1 MGRVLGE
8 TAGMA
13 RLFHFNTLMSMAAL
27 ALAASAATAAPAGT
41 SPYFGRWTVS
51 DDKPVYTA
59 KGREYKTIDI
69 APCGP
74 KGRPTNFCGVSVGDK
89 GQCGAVLFRFLMSS
103 AQKFGLG
110 GRGKWGHAYLHLKII
125 GGDSDWKELDLGLGD
140 NGYEMNSRSGS
151 MPKFQATYRR
161 LGNATCHAH

>member
-1 MGRVLGE
+1 
-8 TAGMA
+8 MA

-69 APCGP
+69 APCG
-74 KGRPTNFCGVSVGDK
+74 KDFCGVSVGDK
-89 GQCGAVLFRFLMSS
+89 GQCGAKLFRFLAEHQDGST
-103 AQKFGLG
+103 ALQGH
-110 GRGKWGHAYLHLKII
+110 GKWGSAIKNVVIETWEVPTNSGIQQLNIRLGEGY
-125 GGDSDWKELDLGLGD
+125 DLG
-140 NGYEMNSRSGS
+140 ERSGN

-161 LGNATCHAH
+161 LGNATCGAH

>member
-1 MGRVLGE
+1 
-8 TAGMA
+8 MA

-27 ALAASAATAAPAGT
+27 ALAASASTATPAGT

-69 APCGP
+69 APCG
-74 KGRPTNFCGVSVGDK
+74 KDFCGVSVGDK
-89 GQCGAVLFRFLMSS
+89 VQCGPTLFRFLMAHAIPSE
-103 AQKFGLG
+103 AGTVNDELHG
-110 GRGKWGHAYLHLKII
+110 HAKWGGGIKNTVIVAGATPPSLQVDI
-125 GGDSDWKELDLGLGD
+125 GDGYVLGD
-140 NGYEMNSRSGS
+140 RGGN

-161 LGNATCHAH
+161 LGNAACHAR